1 MPVGFS
7 LPLFTYW
14 STRVWHTR
22 QMLTWR
28 RRHDGLPG
36 WEWLPGYLIWPIGL
50 TAHASL
56 CRLTQLCKFTHNTHA
71 VEVDV
76 EGGRSHINRLNSM
89 RCNICY
95 LHNEWRS
102 TRQRSV
108 RVDRKKFCANN
119 SPENKLTAIS
129 VVQRRVIKNPTE
141 RMRETTQLSRTR
153 AKIILKQ
160 TIGRIGSDRNP
171 LYLSPARCCNCCC
184 HVQVNLLY
192 CAPCV
197 GVIIY
202 SECVFTSLSIGI
214 YICRISVIF
223 MTLWLYLSA
232 HTFICLCVYLL
243 CLYLHN
249 QVIYIAVGLARGNDD
264 RRQTVSLL
272 WGD

>member
-1 MPVGFS
+1 M
-7 LPLFTYW
+7 
-14 STRVWHTR
+14 
-22 QMLTWR
+22 
-28 RRHDGLPG
+28 
-36 WEWLPGYLIWPIGL
+36 GYLAESGCLVISSGRLAWQR
-50 TAHASL
+50 TRR

-108 RVDRKKFCANN
+108 WVDRKKFCANN

-214 YICRISVIF
+214 YICRISVIS
-223 MTLWLYLSA
+223 MTLYLYLSA

-264 RRQTVSLL
+264 RR
-272 WGD
+272 

>member
-1 MPVGFS
+1 M
-7 LPLFTYW
+7 
-14 STRVWHTR
+14 
-22 QMLTWR
+22 
-28 RRHDGLPG
+28 
-36 WEWLPGYLIWPIGL
+36 
-50 TAHASL
+50 
-56 CRLTQLCKFTHNTHA
+56 
-71 VEVDV
+71 
-76 EGGRSHINRLNSM
+76 
-89 RCNICY
+89 
-95 LHNEWRS
+95 
-102 TRQRSV
+102 
-108 RVDRKKFCANN
+108 
-119 SPENKLTAIS
+119 
-129 VVQRRVIKNPTE
+129 QRRVIKNPTE

-160 TIGRIGSDRNP
+160 TIDRIGSDRNP

-184 HVQVNLLY
+184 HVQVNLLC

-214 YICRISVIF
+214 YICRISVIS
-223 MTLWLYLSA
+223 MTLYLYLSA

-272 WGD
+272 WGDYRSHDNLRLR